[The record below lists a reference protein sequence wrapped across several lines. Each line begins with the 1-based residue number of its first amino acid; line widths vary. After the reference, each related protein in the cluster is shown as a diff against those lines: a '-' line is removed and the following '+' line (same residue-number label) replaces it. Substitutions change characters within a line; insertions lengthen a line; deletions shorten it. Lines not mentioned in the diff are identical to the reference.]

1 VFLYFICTICLFC
14 FFSVFNAVH
23 VTAFCGKINVLLLLV
38 VLVLLEKT
46 TAARKL
52 QGQVT
57 KSINAVQENT
67 EGSIM
72 VLV

>member
-1 VFLYFICTICLFC
+1 MHYLFIL

-23 VTAFCGKINVLLLLV
+23 VTAFCGKINVLLLVV